1 MVKLRTWNKSGRDEG
16 WYRHSDVLTSTVLR
30 VGITLLGIHPAY
42 EPIAHGTPVVISAA
56 FTGNRNGQP

>member
-1 MVKLRTWNKSGRDEG
+1 
-16 WYRHSDVLTSTVLR
+16 LTITVLR

-56 FTGNRNGQP
+56 FTENRNGQL